1 MCRGYCPW
9 GKALVSSCVA
19 AGLGVRGF
27 PQIEG
32 RIAGRPDAQSFWS
45 WTPRCLLSRRRSASA
60 PPGLLTAPPP
70 PFSPPAAEIKDGAQA
85 PQDGVPGRPVVQ
97 DCTIL
102 RRTRLPCS
110 PGLKQAGRQA
120 AAAPGEIAT
129 GAAAA
134 APPAS
139 HRSRRGP
146 TSPRLAPRGP
156 ERARSAR

>member
-1 MCRGYCPW
+1 MCLRLDSRAKKHPVLIRLILAYTP
-9 GKALVSSCVA
+9 
-19 AGLGVRGF
+19 
-27 PQIEG
+27 
-32 RIAGRPDAQSFWS
+32 SFWS

-60 PPGLLTAPPP
+60 PPGLLTAPLP
-70 PFSPPAAEIKDGAQA
+70 PFSAPDAEIKDGAQA
-85 PQDGVPGRPVVQ
+85 PEDGIPGRPAVQ

-110 PGLKQAGRQA
+110 PSLKQAGRQA

-129 GAAAA
+129 GPAAA

-139 HRSRRGP
+139 HLSRRGP

-156 ERARSAR
+156 ERARSAS